1 MQINTSHYEKYEMV
15 SCLFK
20 TATFDFVLDFLR
32 SQLPLGDN
40 LYFVGL
46 KWSVTSFLMGSDE
59 KWVEFLFVLVALA
72 SRYLFYCWFF
82 PYIFNH

>member
-20 TATFDFVLDFLR
+20 TAIFDFVLEFLR

-46 KWSVTSFLMGSDE
+46 K
-59 KWVEFLFVLVALA
+59 
-72 SRYLFYCWFF
+72 
-82 PYIFNH
+82 